1 MSNHSYLMVSPTQ
14 ASDDAA
20 LMKFEL
26 AQLAHEAVH
35 IDPHHPI
42 TIKHHEMLRKMPDY

>member
-1 MSNHSYLMVSPTQ
+1 MLAIQFVFSISQ

-26 AQLAHEAVH
+26 ATLTHEAVQ
-35 IDPHHPI
+35 IDAYHPI
-42 TIKHHEMLRKMPDY
+42 TIKHHELLRRMPEY

>member
-1 MSNHSYLMVSPTQ
+1 MALVQ

-26 AQLAHEAVH
+26 AQLAHEAVQ
-35 IDPHHPI
+35 IDAYHPI
-42 TIKHHEMLRKMPDY
+42 TIKHHELLRKMPEY